1 MVDLLQS
8 VCSVMMILRCLF
20 LSYFGLDLF
29 VAPVFLGQI
38 HYEKLNLNS
47 VALNNDVTSGR
58 CFITL
63 SCSFLICQRREETIV
78 SLICKMAP
86 VVTKLP

>member
-1 MVDLLQS
+1 
-8 VCSVMMILRCLF
+8 MMILRCLF

-47 VALNNDVTSGR
+47 VALSNDVTSEDALLLWAAV
-58 CFITL
+58 FL
-63 SCSFLICQRREETIV
+63 SVRGEKKLLFLLSVKWLQW
-78 SLICKMAP
+78 
-86 VVTKLP
+86 